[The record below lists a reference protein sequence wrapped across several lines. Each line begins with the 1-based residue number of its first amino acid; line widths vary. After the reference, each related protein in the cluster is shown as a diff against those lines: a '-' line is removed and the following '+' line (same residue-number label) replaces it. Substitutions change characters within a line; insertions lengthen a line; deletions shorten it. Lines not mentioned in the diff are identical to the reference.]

1 MQVQAASRTS
11 ATTSVTGPPLDARIV
26 SLSGE
31 SLVELLDLAA
41 TRTPGSIALSIRRG
55 MLDERWTYRQV
66 AECSVRVAQRLRAA
80 GVGRGDRVLTWSQ
93 NDPWLVVAYFAVWR
107 LGAVIV
113 PLDLRMQTDVA
124 LRIGAR
130 ARPSILLTG
139 RDVDPR
145 AATALAVPVIEVD
158 AQGLDPAGGCGRP
171 ARLAEGG
178 GKAGG
183 LAEGPAPAPAEV
195 RELASADAREATP
208 ADAWAAPAP
217 ADAREA
223 TPADAWAAPAPA
235 EASGSTPA
243 DASAALGV
251 TVGPDD
257 IAEIL
262 FTSGT
267 TSDPK
272 GVVLTHGQILHTA
285 RAFAQTGMGRRPDR
299 GLAIIPLSHMYAQ
312 SLPLLM
318 GFMGGSTLVFLHA
331 LTPKA
336 ISTTMQRERITAV
349 TLAPQLISIVLQ
361 GIEAEA
367 RRTGGWARLERAR
380 RLARWLPFRL
390 RRLLFRSVLDALG
403 GALEVITSGGAMLG
417 TDLQRA
423 WETFGVR
430 VIQGYGTTECAA
442 ICGHSRVRQRAGTV
456 GPPLARIEVRIGP
469 DGELLA
475 RGPNVMLGYWEDPD
489 ATAEVLDAD
498 GWFHT
503 GDAATID
510 ASGEVVILGRTRD
523 RISLPNGLNVYPED
537 VEAALLA
544 TGQLKSAVVFEPSPG
559 RLAAVVLP
567 TDAGV
572 DDALLDAS
580 VRRANA
586 TLAPHQ
592 RVGAWRRWPEVDFPR
607 THTLKICRQPV
618 MAWYTGATQGRE
630 TGPVGQSGEAAAKPA
645 ARGGNGATPESL
657 AALVASM
664 LEETRGPGRPD
675 VTPRTE
681 LASLQLDSLAAVTL
695 ALRIDEAFDASL
707 SDDEILAAHDIEDL
721 CRTVRVRQ
729 GQPPA
734 PAAPRWAFS
743 GPARL
748 LRRWLDATLTGWA
761 IRIVARPHVE
771 GLEHLEALQGPVL
784 ICPNHTSHLDAP
796 VVRAALPG
804 RLRDRSAIAAAADVW
819 FDGSPLGPLTQ
830 LALGAIP
837 FGRSSDVRAS
847 LERVGS
853 LVNDG
858 FSVIIFPEGTRSAD
872 GRLGAMR
879 EGIGLLATSLRIPVV
894 PAYIDGAREILP
906 KEARLP
912 RRRAGSTITV
922 RFGRPIEL
930 DPAAGIHE
938 ATARVGREIAE
949 LGRGGDSGRA
959 P

>member
-1 MQVQAASRTS
+1 MMAPELARHEREDTGALAATRTS
-11 ATTSVTGPPLDARIV
+11 APTSVAGPPLDARIV

-31 SLVELLDLAA
+31 SLVELLELAA
-41 TRTPGSIALSIRRG
+41 ARTPESVALSIRRG

-66 AECSVRVAQRLRAA
+66 AESSVRVARRLRAA

-130 ARPSILLTG
+130 ARPSILLAG
-139 RDVDPR
+139 RDVDPE
-145 AATALAVPVIEVD
+145 AATALGVPVIDVD
-158 AQGLDPAGGCGRP
+158 AQGLDPAEGRGS
-171 ARLAEGG
+171 AA
-178 GKAGG
+178 G
-183 LAEGPAPAPAEV
+183 LAQGPAP
-195 RELASADAREATP
+195 SP
-208 ADAWAAPAP
+208 ADV
-217 ADAREA
+217 
-223 TPADAWAAPAPA
+223 
-235 EASGSTPA
+235 
-243 DASAALGV
+243 SAALGV
-251 TVGPDD
+251 TVGADD

-336 ISTTMQRERITAV
+336 ISTTMQREGITAV
-349 TLAPQLISIVLQ
+349 TLAPQLISILMQ

-367 RRTGGWARLERAR
+367 RRDGRWTRLERSR

-390 RRLLFRSVLDALG
+390 RRLLFREVLDALG
-403 GALEVITSGGAMLG
+403 GELEVITSGGAMLG
-417 TDLQRA
+417 VDLQKA
-423 WETFGVR
+423 WEAFGVR

-442 ICGHSRVRQRAGTV
+442 ICGHSRARQRAGTV
-456 GPPLARIEVRIGP
+456 GPPLAGIEVRIAL

-475 RGPNVMLGYWEDPD
+475 RGPNVMLGYWDDSE
-489 ATAEVLDAD
+489 ATAEVLDSD

-503 GDAATID
+503 GDAARID

-544 TGQLKSAVVFEPSPG
+544 TGQVRAAVVFEAAPG
-559 RLAAVVLP
+559 HLAAVLVPIDTGLE
-567 TDAGV
+567 
-572 DDALLDAS
+572 DALLEAA
-580 VRRANA
+580 VRRANG

-592 RVGAWRRWPEVDFPR
+592 RVAAWRRWSGADFPR
-607 THTLKICRQPV
+607 THTLKIRRQPV
-618 MAWYTGATQGRE
+618 KTWYGEAAGERSAA
-630 TGPVGQSGEAAAKPA
+630 PVGGSEAAAAKPA
-645 ARGGNGATPESL
+645 ARGGNGVTTESL
-657 AALVASM
+657 TALVASM
-664 LEETRGPGRPD
+664 LEETQGSGGPD
-675 VTPRTE
+675 ITPRTE
-681 LASLQLDSLAAVTL
+681 IASLELDSLAAVTL
-695 ALRIDEAFDASL
+695 ALRIEETFDASL
-707 SDDEILAAHDIEDL
+707 SDDEILDARDIEGL
-721 CRTVRVRQ
+721 CATVRVRQ

-743 GPARL
+743 CSARL
-748 LRRWLDATLTGWA
+748 LRRWLDATFTGWA
-761 IRIVARPHVE
+761 IRIVARPRVE
-771 GLEHLEALQGPVL
+771 GIEHLEALEGPVL

-858 FSVIIFPEGTRSAD
+858 FSVIIFPEGTRSVD
-872 GRLGAMR
+872 GRLGPMR

-894 PAYIDGAREILP
+894 PVHIDGAHGILP
-906 KEARLP
+906 KGASLP
-912 RRRAGSTITV
+912 RHRAGSGVTI
-922 RFGRPIEL
+922 RFGRPIDL
-930 DPAAGIHE
+930 DPAAGIHDV
-938 ATARVGREIAE
+938 TMLVGREIAA
-949 LGRGGDSGRA
+949 LGRHPGPA